1 MQTDEH
7 PCCREGCLGNH
18 IITRWCES
26 QPASNARTPR
36 QHHTHSQSTKEG
48 RECSV
53 FLAID
58 REQYHAVR
66 SGDHDRPQRRTKAKP
81 SNHLLRWGQEEIEE
95 KIPREH
101 NLHETERHTSV
112 TGNTCNEIQ
121 PPQNMKRSPWTL
133 RRRSGPPTHNTLVF
147 QIRVG
152 SLPSSFASDERG
164 SSASQS
170 SGSGKTLRQKFYHH
184 RQSAPCAASA

>member
-7 PCCREGCLGNH
+7 PCCREGCLGYH
-18 IITRWCES
+18 IKRRCES
-26 QPASNARTPR
+26 QPASNAHARTPR

-48 RECSV
+48 RGCSV

-66 SGDHDRPQRRTKAKP
+66 SGDYDRPQRRTKAKL

-101 NLHETERHTSV
+101 NLHDTERHTSV

-121 PPQNMKRSPWTL
+121 PSQLQNVKRSSWTL
-133 RRRSGPPTHNTLVF
+133 RRRSGPLTHNTLVF
-147 QIRVG
+147 LIRVG
-152 SLPSSFASDERG
+152 SLASSFASDKRG
-164 SSASQS
+164 SS
-170 SGSGKTLRQKFYHH
+170 G
-184 RQSAPCAASA
+184 